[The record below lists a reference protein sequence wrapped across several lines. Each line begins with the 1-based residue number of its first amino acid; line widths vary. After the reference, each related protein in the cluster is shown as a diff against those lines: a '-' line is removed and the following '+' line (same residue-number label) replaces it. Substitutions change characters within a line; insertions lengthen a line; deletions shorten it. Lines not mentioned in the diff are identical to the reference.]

1 MAEKYVNY
9 VNLSDGTDLLDLRR
23 DTVTEDTLKDGI
35 TAHDAAGKPI
45 IGKMKSG
52 ETSIIESGQCGEN
65 VYWKLYDNGVLSVS
79 GTGAMYD
86 YDDEDYSFSDY
97 SITDIIIGDGVTT
110 VGDNIFNSCNSVK
123 SIIIPDGV
131 TKIGEAAFG
140 FCIRLKRVIIPD
152 SVESIESVA
161 FAMCTALENVTIGTN
176 LTSIGLSA
184 FASCSKLNSVF
195 YKGNKAEW
203 DTISIGDGNA
213 PLLNATLHCE
223 YEEITDADTVD
234 GWNVKVISDG
244 SDPENITKPTL
255 TFVYT
260 KG

>member
-9 VNLSDGTDLLDLRR
+9 VNLSDGTDLLDLRH
-23 DTVTEDTLKDGI
+23 DSIKPEFLLLGE
-35 TAHDAAGKPI
+35 TAHDATGKPI
-45 IGKMKSG
+45 VG
-52 ETSIIESGQCGEN
+52 ELKANEGIAESGQCGEN

-86 YDDEDYSFSDY
+86 YDDEDFPFAGY

-131 TKIGEAAFG
+131 TKIGEAAFS

-203 DTISIGDGNA
+203 DTISIGGGNTS
-213 PLLNATLHCE
+213 LLNATLHCE
-223 YEEITDADTVD
+223 YEEITDADTID
-234 GWNVKVISDG
+234 GWNVQVISDG

-260 KG
+260 VG